1 MAEKRR
7 ASMRGIVIWL
17 VLLVSS
23 VAFGAIEIFPIA
35 RRPGNQQFPA
45 IDDCTVAW
53 QDDRNGDWDIGV
65 ADISNLGS
73 IDPLTF
79 ADMFN
84 EAQYPAVSG
93 NVVVWQSKFFM
104 YEDWDIAGRDVSTET
119 LFDVVA
125 TPADECGPAISGNL
139 VIVQTRQSGYA
150 DWDILGVD
158 ISNRSD
164 PQPFWIDTSNE
175 NQWHP
180 DVHGRIVVYED
191 VFDGRSYV
199 SGLDLSDFDDPI
211 WFPVR
216 GVAGEQQF
224 PAISGKWVVWQDEY
238 EGASVT
244 GGDNI
249 FHPDL
254 ARLFDVDDAEDVSN
268 PDVYNNVVV
277 WQDRRNGNWDIY
289 GHNLTSKET
298 FPVTSQGANQT
309 HPAITFSP
317 RLNAYVVVWQD
328 DRNGKWDIYGA
339 KLDGPE
345 VAGCASPLKGDVNA
359 DSVVDANDI
368 DEVEA
373 SLGQQNGIPIEEE

>member
-1 MAEKRR
+1 MPEKRT
-7 ASMRGIVIWL
+7 ASMGFIVT
-17 VLLVSS
+17 LLALLIPS
-23 VAFGAIEIFPIA
+23 VALGDIEIFPITRA
-35 RRPGNQQFPA
+35 PGNQQFPA

-53 QDDRNGDWDIGV
+53 QDDRNGDWDIGI
-65 ADISNLGS
+65 ADISNPGS

-79 ADMFN
+79 TDMFS

-104 YEDWDIAGRDVSTET
+104 YEDWDIAGLDVSTET
-119 LFDVVA
+119 SLDVVA
-125 TPADECGPAISGNL
+125 TYADECYPAISGNL
-139 VIVQTRQSGYA
+139 VIAQTRQSGYA
-150 DWDILGVD
+150 DWDILGAD
-158 ISNRSD
+158 ISDRSD
-164 PQPFWIDTSNE
+164 PQPFWIDTSSE
-175 NQWHP
+175 NQWRP
-180 DVHGRIVVYED
+180 DVHGHIVVYED
-191 VFDGRSYV
+191 IFEGQSYV
-199 SGLDLSDFDDPI
+199 SGWDFSDFDDPT

-216 GVAGEQQF
+216 GAAGEQQT
-224 PAISGKWVVWQDEY
+224 PAISGNWVVWQDEY
-238 EGASVT
+238 EGTSVT

-249 FHPDL
+249 FHPGL
-254 ARLFDVDDAEDVSN
+254 AQVFDPDDSQDASY
-268 PDVYNNVVV
+268 PDVYNNVIV

-298 FPVTSQGANQT
+298 FQVISQGANQT
-309 HPAITFSP
+309 RPAITFSP

-339 KLDGPE
+339 MLDGPE

-373 SLGQQNGIPIEEE
+373 SLGQQNGIPIEED